1 MSDRS
6 KTTARLQFL
15 GAQRVELGHESLT
28 PDAERLFAMIVR
40 LSVPV
45 GRITSRQTMMDT
57 LWPGVG
63 DANARHNLRQTVY
76 KAREIGLIVESGDDG
91 LRLDPRF
98 WSCDW
103 DDPVGDVGGEW
114 LPDYD
119 PDFSDDLRSWITSQR
134 VGVHALLRPRIVRS
148 MQTSRSA
155 GDLLLANRHA
165 VQLLS
170 FDPLNEEATLTCAET
185 MAMQG
190 AKVDA
195 LRLLDAYLVEIGRVG
210 GGHDAALPA
219 QLLRRRIAEKL
230 PSVAYQ
236 SGGRHHGPLV
246 GRIRESKRLTA
257 ALFDARA
264 GRGAAFLIYGPDG
277 SGKSRLQYEVR
288 KSAVLQGMRVL
299 DLQCDS
305 ARSTMPFAALRTLVR
320 RLLDY
325 PGAMGVSPEALEA
338 MRAWLASTLLS
349 PDDCPIAEIED
360 LLAAVSEETPLL
372 LQLEHAERI
381 DAESLGRL
389 DRMYRRGVSRYHT
402 MMLTSCT
409 AGTPTDA
416 PVDAQWI
423 ERLSLRPMNTLDVR
437 SVVAAY
443 AAAEQPRATADQ
455 VACAAVFA
463 EGVPMY
469 GIEMLGLMLDAGSPD
484 VIPWRVQVAVDRAL
498 RELSELQ
505 WRVLALCGVLGG
517 SARQGVVSAAL
528 EVDEMSLAAALDGL
542 ETSGFVQ
549 CEEGVLRASGLMAD
563 GAELRVKR
571 TVLRLDALKGGEV
584 LLTAWVQYAATTD
597 FFSLLRLFVASRH
610 EDRACSV
617 LDRYIGSVVRN
628 ATAEEIV
635 FEMLR
640 LKPSATGR
648 NLSSMLDAIV
658 ERVNEGSKTIRSKS
672 RVYSSIRSPFSLPTV
687 TSWNIETEYT
697 LVSAESMQQAQV
709 AARNPDS
716 APDVRMAEA
725 VGALFMAAN
734 RGDSTALC
742 SAYQAVNGVRHSDL
756 ASRFDVYRA
765 DLIFFAS
772 TGELLK
778 AREAAT
784 LLTNES
790 RVVAD
795 VQLACT
801 GLRNAA
807 EIFAY
812 CGDSAQAQGLLLESR
827 SLAARLKYHAHT
839 VKADLRLAA
848 LALLTM
854 DTEGCRAYLDSAKR
868 VLDNHQ
874 LRVPVLYF
882 DLQLYSSWE
891 AVICGDVA
899 SAGRAA
905 RALFRNVRGSQSG
918 NSLWAVLATKLA
930 SHRGKFSKETKRD
943 HDILVS
949 SITAVQYYSNEHL
962 TLAALLLCT
971 QRTDLESFTRNFVSN
986 RIRQIE
992 LTDQAIWPF
1001 VIKLLCAAESH
1012 WEPLEAHG
1020 AKHHD

>member
-584 LLTAWVQYAATTD
+584 LLKHGVTHLSSTDLYSSVRAMIVAQDEKQAAIAVNGQLGILVRTDTAPSILFEFGRLRSMARTRPLK
-597 FFSLLRLFVASRH
+597 SLLDSVSRQVKIAAESKRIAPTHSSEDSRASSLPRVSEAAGEIEYKFSATDSLNKTLSASR
-610 EDRACSV
+610 D
-617 LDRYIGSVVRN
+617 
-628 ATAEEIV
+628 
-635 FEMLR
+635 
-640 LKPSATGR
+640 
-648 NLSSMLDAIV
+648 
-658 ERVNEGSKTIRSKS
+658 
-672 RVYSSIRSPFSLPTV
+672 
-687 TSWNIETEYT
+687 
-697 LVSAESMQQAQV
+697 
-709 AARNPDS
+709 PDS
-716 APDVRMAEA
+716 APDVRIAEA
-725 VGALFMAAN
+725 V
-734 RGDSTALC
+734 TAL
-742 SAYQAVNGVRHSDL
+742 SIASNLGDIEGLNAAHRSVNAVRHSHAISHFDL
-756 ASRFDVYRA
+756 HRA
-765 DLIFFAS
+765 DLIYFAS
-772 TGELLK
+772 TGDFCK
-778 AREAAT
+778 ATESAAH
-784 LLTNES
+784 LVDES
-790 RVVAD
+790 RKVGD
-795 VQLACT
+795 IRLACM

-807 EIFAY
+807 EIYAST
-812 CGDSAQAQGLLLESR
+812 GSAAIAQGLLHESR
-827 SLAARLKYHAHT
+827 QLASDLQYFSQVVQGDIRLAELCIDEMDVRSAQEYLNSAARILEKHSIHAPLLSGNHAFFCCWEALLRGDSAAASKAARLTINAFSHGKAGT
-839 VKADLRLAA
+839 SRWASLSVKIATHRGSKIAEIQKEMSLLETSLEKRQFNPNEQRIIT
-848 LALLTM
+848 ALLIGSKRIGTHHQM
-854 DTEGCRAYLDSAKR
+854 LHFAQGQIAKI
-868 VLDNHQ
+868 Q
-874 LRVPVLYF
+874 
-882 DLQLYSSWE
+882 
-891 AVICGDVA
+891 
-899 SAGRAA
+899 
-905 RALFRNVRGSQSG
+905 QSG
-918 NSLWAVLATKLA
+918 RKV
-930 SHRGKFSKETKRD
+930 
-943 HDILVS
+943 
-949 SITAVQYYSNEHL
+949 
-962 TLAALLLCT
+962 
-971 QRTDLESFTRNFVSN
+971 
-986 RIRQIE
+986 
-992 LTDQAIWPF
+992 WPF
-1001 VIKLLCAAESH
+1001 LLQNMT
-1012 WEPLEAHG
+1012 
-1020 AKHHD
+1020 